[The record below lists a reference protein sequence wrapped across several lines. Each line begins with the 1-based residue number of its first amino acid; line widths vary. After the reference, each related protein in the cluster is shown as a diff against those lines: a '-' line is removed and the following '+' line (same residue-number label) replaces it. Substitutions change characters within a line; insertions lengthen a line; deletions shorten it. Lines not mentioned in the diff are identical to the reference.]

1 MPSILIA
8 EDEAAIRRVLKNI
21 LREENGK
28 WTIEEVED
36 GAQAIA
42 QCEREWDLLLCDIK
56 MPQKDGTEVLKHYQE
71 HSPNTSVVMI
81 SGHGDIELAV
91 DCMRQ
96 GAYDFISKPPD
107 LNRLLQT
114 VRHALDR
121 QQLQDQVRRLK
132 KKVSRKYR
140 MIGSSKPLE
149 KVREIMEK
157 AAPTDARVLITGPNG
172 TGKELVAHGLHEQS
186 ARAKGPFVEVNCAAI
201 PSELIESE
209 LFGHKKG
216 AFTSAVKDRKGKF
229 ETAEGGTLFLDE
241 IGDMSLSAQAKVL
254 RALQESRVTP
264 VGSDKDV
271 QVNVRVLAATNK
283 DLELEIKEGRFRE
296 DLYHRL
302 SVINI
307 QVPALDE
314 RKEDI
319 PELVSHFLQQ
329 ISEEQGMSGRSFAD
343 QAIVELQK
351 LNYSGNIRQLR
362 NLVERL
368 MILGQEKIS
377 ADDVRQFA

>member
-1 MPSILIA
+1 M
-8 EDEAAIRRVLKNI
+8 
-21 LREENGK
+21 
-28 WTIEEVED
+28 
-36 GAQAIA
+36 
-42 QCEREWDLLLCDIK
+42 
-56 MPQKDGTEVLKHYQE
+56 
-71 HSPNTSVVMI
+71 
-81 SGHGDIELAV
+81 
-91 DCMRQ
+91 
-96 GAYDFISKPPD
+96 
-107 LNRLLQT
+107 
-114 VRHALDR
+114 
-121 QQLQDQVRRLK
+121 
-132 KKVSRKYR
+132 
-140 MIGSSKPLE
+140 
-149 KVREIMEK
+149 
-157 AAPTDARVLITGPNG
+157 
-172 TGKELVAHGLHEQS
+172 
-186 ARAKGPFVEVNCAAI
+186 NCAAI

-271 QVNVRVLAATNK
+271 RVDVRVLAATNK

-319 PELVSHFLQQ
+319 PELVSHFLTQ
-329 ISEEQGMSGRSFAD
+329 ISEEQGMGGRSFAD